1 MPKWL
6 RNTLIVFGAI
16 FAALGAVVFVVSRPL
31 PAEAQA
37 LAAMT
42 SSADLL
48 VENTENSILFENT
61 TNSSGMKHKRIAKFG
76 FIFYP
81 GARVA
86 PEAYAVPMRAIA
98 KAGFIV
104 YVMKMP
110 LNFAVFNVNAA
121 DSIISSN
128 PEISWAI
135 GGHSLGGAMACS
147 YAKNKGGVSKLIFWA
162 AYCDKSF
169 DFSSSQIPVTSIF
182 GSEDGLAT
190 PEKVA
195 ATKLFAP
202 PSTQYI
208 EIKGM
213 NHAQFGD
220 YGDQSGDKKASI
232 SAEEAN
238 KAIIAA
244 TINALR

>member
-6 RNTLIVFGAI
+6 RNTLIVLGAVL
-16 FAALGAVVFVVSRPL
+16 AALGAVVFVVSRPL
-31 PAEAQA
+31 PAEAKA
-37 LAAMT
+37 LAAMN
-42 SSADLL
+42 SSAT
-48 VENTENSILFENT
+48 VTIENTASSILFKPNKPST
-61 TNSSGMKHKRIAKFG
+61 KG

-86 PEAYAVPMRAIA
+86 PEAYAVPLRAIA
-98 KAGFIV
+98 EAGYMV
-104 YVMKMP
+104 YIMKMP
-110 LNFAVFNVNAA
+110 LNFAVFNINAA

-128 PEISWAI
+128 PNVKWAI

-147 YAKNKGGVSKLIFWA
+147 YAKNKGGVTRLIFWA

-169 DFSSSQIPVTSIF
+169 DFSSSQIPVTSIY

-190 PEKVA
+190 PDKVA
-195 ATKLFAP
+195 NTKIFAP
-202 PSTQYI
+202 SSTKYI

-220 YGDQSGDKKASI
+220 YGEQSGDKKAII
-232 SAEEAN
+232 SADQAN

-244 TINALR
+244 TLEALK

>member
-6 RNTLIVFGAI
+6 RNTLIVLGAVL
-16 FAALGAVVFVVSRPL
+16 AALGAVVFVVSRPL
-31 PAEAQA
+31 PAEAKA
-37 LAAMT
+37 LAAMS
-42 SSADLL
+42 SSATMIIED
-48 VENTENSILFENT
+48 TPSSI
-61 TNSSGMKHKRIAKFG
+61 KFMPTKPSKQG

-86 PEAYAVPMRAIA
+86 PQAYAVPLHAIA
-98 KAGFIV
+98 EAGYVV

-110 LNFAVFNVNAA
+110 LNFAVFNINAA

-128 PEISWAI
+128 PNMSWAI

-169 DFSSSQIPVTSIF
+169 DFSNSQIPVTSIY

-190 PEKVA
+190 PEKITN
-195 ATKLFAP
+195 TKVFAP
-202 PSTQYI
+202 PNTKYI

-220 YGDQSGDKKASI
+220 YGEQSGDKKASI
-232 SAEEAN
+232 SAEEAT

-244 TINALR
+244 TLEALR

>member
-6 RNTLIVFGAI
+6 RNILIVLGAV
-16 FAALGAVVFVVSRPL
+16 FAALAAVVFVVSRPL
-31 PAEAQA
+31 PAEAKA
-37 LAAMT
+37 LAALN
-42 SSADLL
+42 SSASVT
-48 VENTENSILFENT
+48 VENTSSSIVFKPTMPFVE
-61 TNSSGMKHKRIAKFG
+61 G

-98 KAGFIV
+98 EAGYLV
-104 YVMKMP
+104 YITKMP

-121 DSIISSN
+121 ESIISSN
-128 PEISWAI
+128 PNINWAI

-147 YAKNKGGVSKLIFWA
+147 YAKNKGNITKLIFWA

-169 DFSSSQIPVTSIF
+169 DFSSSQIPVTSIY

-195 ATKLFAP
+195 ATKIFAP
-202 PSTQYI
+202 SSTKYV

-220 YGDQSGDKKASI
+220 YGEQSGDKSATI

-238 KAIIAA
+238 KAIVEATLAA
-244 TINALR
+244 LK